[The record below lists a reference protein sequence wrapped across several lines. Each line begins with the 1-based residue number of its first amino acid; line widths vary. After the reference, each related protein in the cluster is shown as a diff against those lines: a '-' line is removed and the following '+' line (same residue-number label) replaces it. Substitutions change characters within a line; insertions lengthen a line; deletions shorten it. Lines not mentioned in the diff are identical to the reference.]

1 MSFTPTT
8 WVEDS
13 EPGISA
19 EQLNRIEQGIVDAT
33 ATTKTFTEK
42 WQALTIPSVRA
53 WVSVNLSAYGVAAG
67 DTVWITLQFAGNG
80 TLYGGARAVG
90 SSSQRLASR
99 EGLFV
104 DRVKENTMSTPLA
117 DRDLKNRRA
126 ADLQRVKTTVA
137 QAVAQLKTAKT
148 ELLAHKAD
156 MAKDA
161 TLWPA
166 EEQAEVDAIIAWA
179 AGEVNGILQ

>member
-42 WQALTIPSVRA
+42 WQVLTIPSVGA

-90 SSSQRLASR
+90 SSSQRTLGGSFGSSWQYSTLTLPAIASGAGAAI
-99 EGLFV
+99 ELYAS
-104 DRVKENTMSTPLA
+104 NTS
-117 DRDLKNRRA
+117 
-126 ADLQRVKTTVA
+126 
-137 QAVAQLKTAKT
+137 AVGAVLVGY
-148 ELLAHKAD
+148 EH
-156 MAKDA
+156 
-161 TLWPA
+161 
-166 EEQAEVDAIIAWA
+166 
-179 AGEVNGILQ
+179 